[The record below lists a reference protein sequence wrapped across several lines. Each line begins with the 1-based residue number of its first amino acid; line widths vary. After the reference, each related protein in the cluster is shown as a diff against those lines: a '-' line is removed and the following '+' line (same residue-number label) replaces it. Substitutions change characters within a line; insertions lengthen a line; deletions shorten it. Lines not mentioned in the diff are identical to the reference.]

1 MFSARAIK
9 SDALAHPNCSNLYR
23 STDMKKEKKDLL
35 TSNTGKSQVSRRNFV
50 KGAATLAAAAA
61 TVPLKPFL
69 GGPGSSAD
77 ASTIP
82 YQSNTRT
89 NDSFQY
95 RRRVAQDNK
104 IDVGVLPDNGDRAR
118 YKDFSALHSKALQ
131 HNGLGVPNQ
140 SSMQSLLDALE
151 DESFQALQN
160 VIVGTPGGG
169 PNSRLNGPATSFAF
183 DLEGLDSHA
192 YTIPPPAPAV
202 RTAQTATEQVEH
214 YWASLLR
221 DVPFTEYGSSAL
233 VAEAV
238 ADLNSRSFIQ
248 AGGANQFPLPVTPQN
263 LFRARVFAGDGNVK
277 GPYVSQFMLQ
287 PTFFGAQELTQRYR
301 TFLPNQ
307 AFMTDAISYQ
317 AVQNGGASGNPI
329 DDGTFR
335 FIRNGRDLTAYTRVD
350 VLYQAYFAAF
360 LVLAGLGA
368 RTTAGNP
375 YGRPGGPIPLSN
387 TQKAFGTLGGP
398 DAAGTLAEMATRAL
412 KASWNRK
419 WIVDLRLRPEEYGA
433 LVEAKRIGSS
443 PVPKASL
450 ELHSDVLTSAVLPKI
465 LANYGTHLLPQA
477 YPEGSPTHPCYT
489 GGHATVA
496 GACCTALKF
505 FFDGSQKIRPLLLA
519 AGSDVKQPT
528 PDGLALVN
536 YLGADKDQI
545 DINGEL
551 SKVAFN
557 VCFGHGVHA
566 GIHFRSSNYWGV
578 LLGEAVA
585 LSVLKDRAKSYNEPF
600 TVSIT
605 KFDGTTAT
613 ITNQNEDLEFFSESP
628 CAPIS

>member
-1 MFSARAIK
+1 
-9 SDALAHPNCSNLYR
+9 
-23 STDMKKEKKDLL
+23 MKKKDPR
-35 TSNTGKSQVSRRNFV
+35 TSNTEKSQVSRRNFV

-61 TVPLKPFL
+61 TVPLNPLL
-69 GGPGSSAD
+69 GGPGSTAD

-82 YQSNTRT
+82 YTSNKRT
-89 NDSFQY
+89 NDSFLY
-95 RRRVAQDNK
+95 RRRVAQENK

-118 YKDFSALHSKALQ
+118 YNDFSALHSKALQ
-131 HNGLGVPNQ
+131 HSGLGVPNQ
-140 SSMQSLLDALE
+140 SSMQSLLNALQ
-151 DESFQALQN
+151 DESFSALQN

-169 PNSRLNGPATSFAF
+169 PNSKLNGPDSSFAF

-221 DVPFTEYGSSAL
+221 DVPFTEYGSSPL

-238 ADLNSRSFIQ
+238 ADLNSRSFI
-248 AGGANQFPLPVTPQN
+248 AGGGGNQWPLPVTAQN
-263 LFRARVFAGDGNVK
+263 LFRARVFANDGNVK
-277 GPYVSQFMLQ
+277 GPYISQFMLQ
-287 PTFFGAQELTQRYR
+287 PTFFGAQELTQRYQ

-307 AFMTDAISYQ
+307 SFLTDVVSYQ
-317 AVQNGGASGNPI
+317 NVQNGGASGEPI
-329 DDGTFR
+329 KDGTFR

-350 VLYQAYFAAF
+350 VLYQAYFTAF

-368 RTTAGNP
+368 RPTAGNP
-375 YGRPGGPIPLSN
+375 YGRPGGPILPSN

-433 LVEAKRIGSS
+433 LVEAKRTGST
-443 PVPKASL
+443 PVPKAAA
-450 ELHSDVLTSAVLPKI
+450 ELHSDVLSSAVLPKI
-465 LANYGTHLLPQA
+465 LAQFGTHLLPQA

-505 FFDGSQKIRPLLLA
+505 FFDGAQKIRPLLLA
-519 AGSDVKQPT
+519 AGSDIKQPT
-528 PDGLALVN
+528 SDGLALVN
-536 YLGADKDQI
+536 YTGADKDQI

-557 VCFGHGVHA
+557 VAFGHGVHA

-600 TVSIT
+600 TVNIT
-605 KFDGTTAT
+605 KFDGTSAT
-613 ITNQNEDLEFFSESP
+613 ITNQNEDLLLFSESP
-628 CAPIS
+628 CTETF

>member
-1 MFSARAIK
+1 
-9 SDALAHPNCSNLYR
+9 
-23 STDMKKEKKDLL
+23 MKKEKKDPI
-35 TSNTGKSQVSRRNFV
+35 TSNSEKSHVSRRNFV

-61 TVPLKPFL
+61 TVPLKPLL
-69 GGPGSSAD
+69 GGPGSIVD

-82 YQSNTRT
+82 YLSNKRT
-89 NDSFQY
+89 NDSFLY

-118 YKDFSALHSKALQ
+118 YKDFSALYSKALQ

-140 SSMQSLLDALE
+140 ASMQSLLDALE
-151 DESFQALQN
+151 DESFTALQN

-192 YTIPPPAPAV
+192 YTIPPPSPTV
-202 RTAQTATEQVEH
+202 RSAQTATEQVEH

-221 DVPFTEYGSSAL
+221 DVPFTEYGSNAL
-233 VAEAV
+233 VAQAV
-238 ADLNSRSFIQ
+238 TDLNSRSFLQ
-248 AGGANQFPLPVTPQN
+248 GGGAGQWPLPVTAQN
-263 LFRARVFAGDGNVK
+263 LFRAQVFANDGNVK

-287 PTFFGAQELTQRYR
+287 PTFFGAQELTQRYQ
-301 TFLPNQ
+301 TFLSNQ
-307 AFMTDAISYQ
+307 AFLTDVVSYQ
-317 AVQNGGASGNPI
+317 NVQNGGASGEPVK
-329 DDGTFR
+329 DGTFR

-350 VLYQAYFAAF
+350 VLYQAYFTAF

-368 RTTAGNP
+368 KTTAGNP
-375 YGRPGGPIPLSN
+375 YGRPGGPILPST

-398 DAAGTLAEMATRAL
+398 DAAGTIAEMATRAL

-433 LVEAKRIGSS
+433 LVEARRTGST
-443 PVPKASL
+443 PVPQAST
-450 ELHSDVLTSAVLPKI
+450 ELHADVLTSAVLPKI
-465 LANYGTHLLPQA
+465 LAQYGTHLLPQA
-477 YPEGSPTHPCYT
+477 FPEGSPTHPCYT

-496 GACCTALKF
+496 GACCTAIKF

-536 YLGADKDQI
+536 YGGLDKNDL

-557 VCFGHGVHA
+557 VCFGHGVHS

-585 LSVLKDRAKSYNEPF
+585 LSVLQDRAKSYNEPF
-600 TVSIT
+600 TINIT

-613 ITNQNEDLEFFSESP
+613 ITNQNADSQILFEG
-628 CAPIS
+628 CTPIS

>member
-1 MFSARAIK
+1 
-9 SDALAHPNCSNLYR
+9 
-23 STDMKKEKKDLL
+23 MKKEKKGPL
-35 TSNTGKSQVSRRNFV
+35 TSNTGKSHVSRRNFV

-61 TVPLKPFL
+61 TVPLKPLL

-82 YQSNTRT
+82 YQSTKRT
-89 NDSFQY
+89 NDSFLY

-104 IDVGVLPDNGDRAR
+104 IDIGVLPDNGDRAR
-118 YKDFSALHSKALQ
+118 YKDFSALYSKALQ

-140 SSMQSLLDALE
+140 ASMQSLLDALE
-151 DESFQALQN
+151 DESFTALQN

-192 YTIPPPAPAV
+192 YTIPPPSPTV
-202 RTAQTATEQVEH
+202 RSAQTATEQVEH

-221 DVPFTEYGSSAL
+221 DVPFTDYGSNAL
-233 VAEAV
+233 VAQAV
-238 ADLNSRSFIQ
+238 TDLNSRSFLQ
-248 AGGANQFPLPVTPQN
+248 GGGAGQWALPVTPQN
-263 LFRARVFAGDGNVK
+263 LFRSRVAATDDGNLK
-277 GPYVSQFMLQ
+277 GPYISQFMVQ
-287 PTFFGAQELTQRYR
+287 PTFFGAQELTQRYQ

-307 AFMTDAISYQ
+307 AFMTDVVSYQ
-317 AVQNGGASGNPI
+317 NVQNGGASGDPVK
-329 DDGTFR
+329 DGTFR

-350 VLYQAYFAAF
+350 VLYQAYFVAF
-360 LVLAGLGA
+360 LVLAGIGA
-368 RTTAGNP
+368 KTTAGNP
-375 YGRPGGPIPLSN
+375 YGRPGGPILPSN

-398 DAAGTLAEMATRAL
+398 DAAGTIAEMATRAL

-419 WIVDLRLRPEEYGA
+419 WIVDMRLRPEEYGA
-433 LVEAKRIGSS
+433 LVEARRTGST
-443 PVPKASL
+443 PVPQASA

-465 LANYGTHLLPQA
+465 LAQYGTHLLPQA
-477 YPEGSPTHPCYT
+477 FPEGSPTHPCYT

-496 GACCTALKF
+496 GACCTAIKF
-505 FFDGSQKIRPLLLA
+505 FFDGAQKIRPLLLA

-528 PDGLALVN
+528 SDGLALVN
-536 YLGADKDQI
+536 YTGSDKDQL

-557 VCFGHGVHA
+557 VCFGHGVHS

-600 TVSIT
+600 TINIT

-613 ITNQNEDLEFFSESP
+613 ITNQNEDSLLLADGP
-628 CAPIS
+628 CTTF

>member
-1 MFSARAIK
+1 
-9 SDALAHPNCSNLYR
+9 
-23 STDMKKEKKDLL
+23 MKKETEDPI
-35 TSNTGKSQVSRRNFV
+35 TPNTGKSQVSRRNFV

-61 TVPLKPFL
+61 TVPLKPLL
-69 GGPGSSAD
+69 GGPGSTAD

-82 YQSNTRT
+82 YESNKRT
-89 NDSFQY
+89 NDSFLY
-95 RRRVAQDNK
+95 RRRVAQENK

-118 YKDFSALHSKALQ
+118 YTDFSGLHSKALV

-140 SSMQSLLDALE
+140 ASMQSLLTALE
-151 DESFQALQN
+151 DESFTSLQN

-169 PNSRLNGPATSFAF
+169 PNSRLNGPAGSFAF

-192 YTIPPPAPAV
+192 FTIPPPSPTV
-202 RTAQTATEQVEH
+202 RSAQTGTEQVEH
-214 YWASLLR
+214 YWGALLR
-221 DVPFTEYGSSAL
+221 DVPFTEYGSNPL

-238 ADLNSRSFIQ
+238 ADLNSRSFLQ
-248 AGGANQFPLPVTPQN
+248 GGGANQWPLPVTPQN
-263 LFRARVFAGDGNVK
+263 LFRSRVAASNDGNLK
-277 GPYVSQFMLQ
+277 GPYISQFMLQ
-287 PTFFGAQELTQRYR
+287 PTSFGSQPLDQKHN
-301 TFLPNQ
+301 TFAPNQ
-307 AFMTDAISYQ
+307 NFMTNFSSYQ
-317 AVQNGGASGNPI
+317 NVQNGGPSGNPI
-329 DDGTFR
+329 ADPTRR

-350 VLYQAYFAAF
+350 VLYQGYFVAF

-368 RTTAGNP
+368 PLNPGNP
-375 YGRPGGPIPLSN
+375 YIGSN
-387 TQKAFGTLGGP
+387 TQKPFGTLGGP

-412 KASWNRK
+412 KASWCRK
-419 WIVDLRLRPEEYGA
+419 WIVDMRMRPEEYGA
-433 LVEAKRIGSS
+433 LVEARRTGST
-443 PVPKASL
+443 PVPQAST
-450 ELHSDVLTSAVLPKI
+450 ELHNDVLSSAVLPKI
-465 LANYGTHLLPQA
+465 LAQHGSHFLPQA

-496 GACCTALKF
+496 GACATAIKF
-505 FFDGSQKIRPLLLA
+505 FFNGSQKLRPLLQAQGRDL
-519 AGSDVKQPT
+519 VQPSS
-528 PDGLALVN
+528 DGLSLVP
-536 YLGADKDQI
+536 YTGADRDQI

-600 TVSIT
+600 TINIT

-613 ITNQNEDLEFFSESP
+613 ITNQNEDALFFAEGP
-628 CAPIS
+628 CTTF

>member
-1 MFSARAIK
+1 
-9 SDALAHPNCSNLYR
+9 
-23 STDMKKEKKDLL
+23 MKKQEKDPI
-35 TSNTGKSQVSRRNFV
+35 TSNTGKSHVSRRSFV

-61 TVPLKPFL
+61 TVPLKPLL
-69 GGPGSSAD
+69 GGPGSTAD

-82 YQSNTRT
+82 YESNKRT
-89 NDSFQY
+89 NDSFLY

-118 YKDFSALHSKALQ
+118 YKDFSALYSKALQ

-140 SSMQSLLDALE
+140 ASMQSLLDALE
-151 DESFQALQN
+151 GESFTALQN

-192 YTIPPPAPAV
+192 YTIPPPSPTV
-202 RTAQTATEQVEH
+202 RSSQTATEQVEH

-221 DVPFTEYGSSAL
+221 DVPFTEYGSNAL
-233 VAEAV
+233 VAQAV
-238 ADLNSRSFIQ
+238 ADLNSRSFLQ
-248 AGGANQFPLPVTPQN
+248 GGGAGQWPLPVTAQN
-263 LFRARVFAGDGNVK
+263 LFRARVFANDGNVK
-277 GPYVSQFMLQ
+277 GPYISQFMLQ
-287 PTFFGAQELTQRYR
+287 PTFFGAQELTQRYQ
-301 TFLPNQ
+301 TFLSNQ
-307 AFMTDAISYQ
+307 AFMTDAVSYQ
-317 AVQNGGASGNPI
+317 NVQNGGASGDPVK
-329 DDGTFR
+329 DGTFR

-350 VLYQAYFAAF
+350 VLYQAYFTAF
-360 LVLAGLGA
+360 LVLAGIGA
-368 RTTAGNP
+368 RTNAGNP

-433 LVEAKRIGSS
+433 LVEARRTGST
-443 PVPKASL
+443 PVPQAST
-450 ELHSDVLTSAVLPKI
+450 ELHSDVLTSAVLPKL
-465 LANYGTHLLPQA
+465 LAQYGTHLLPQA

-528 PDGLALVN
+528 PDGLALAN
-536 YLGADKDQI
+536 YTGADKDQI

-585 LSVLKDRAKSYNEPF
+585 LSVLTDRAKSYNEPF
-600 TVSIT
+600 TVNIT

-613 ITNQNEDLEFFSESP
+613 ITNQNEDLQLLFEGP
-628 CAPIS
+628 CASVS